1 MRRPERALCIVQ
13 DDEQSHY
20 RCRCVWSKVRL
31 QVQVVLFMV
40 FLLVAMSSLISSRV
54 IYKPMHISGRCVDLP
69 LIFILLLRPSSWLF
83 RKYVLAAIALDINYI
98 SLSSTSIRTGSS
110 RSLG

>member
-1 MRRPERALCIVQ
+1 MRSPERALCIVQ

-20 RCRCVWSKVRL
+20 RCRFVWSKVRL
-31 QVQVVLFMV
+31 QVVLFMV
-40 FLLVAMSSLISSRV
+40 FLAMSSLISSRV

>member
-1 MRRPERALCIVQ
+1 MRSPERALCIVQ

-40 FLLVAMSSLISSRV
+40 FLAMSSLISSRV
-54 IYKPMHISGRCVDLP
+54 IYKPMHISGLCVDLP